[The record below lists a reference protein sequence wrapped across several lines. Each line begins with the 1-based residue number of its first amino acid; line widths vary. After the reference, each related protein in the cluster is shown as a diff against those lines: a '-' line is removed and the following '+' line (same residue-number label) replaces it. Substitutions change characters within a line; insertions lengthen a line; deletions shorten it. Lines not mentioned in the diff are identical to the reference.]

1 MNNAINQDNQTQ
13 TCEMPAQPTVLLAS
27 VGGTPA
33 PVIFSI
39 RQHNPDKIVFFASSD
54 SRRIINDS
62 ILPALFTATGRIP
75 EHEFIITPDEE
86 DVGASTFE
94 LLNRMPEA
102 LRKLNVK
109 GVIWPNLID
118 YTGGTKTM
126 SAAVVW
132 ASSRYPCRFS
142 YIGSLTSEHRNK
154 GGLGIVL
161 DGREKCFLIENPWDK
176 VAFFEARAALHLFN
190 RGQYG
195 NAAALIESIH
205 KRIDEPHVQRVITVL
220 GKAFQ
225 GYHEWD
231 MFNHKGAQACLG
243 QVQKP
248 LTDLAQMAVP
258 PIGGF
263 RQFAEAT
270 LDLFEILKGIKSH
283 ELSQNKIWDLLANAW
298 RRAELEGKYEDAAAR
313 CYSAIEKA
321 ARHVLMK
328 NHGVNPSHATPEKI
342 PDELRAEF
350 IRRHLFKYQDDNG
363 NVSDCLRF
371 GLVDAYRL
379 LYVLG
384 DPLGKRFFA
393 RETEILQ
400 HLTVRNT
407 SILAHGNSVATK
419 ETFETLFDD
428 ALHLVDCQ
436 RANLT
441 RFPIFPDTD

>member
-1 MNNAINQDNQTQ
+1 MNKLTNQNHHTQ
-13 TCEMPAQPTVLLAS
+13 TCAIPLQPTLLLAS

-33 PVIFSI
+33 PVIFAI

-54 SRRIINDS
+54 SRRLINDS
-62 ILPALFTATGRIP
+62 ILPALFTSLGRIP

-94 LLNRMPEA
+94 LLQRMPEA
-102 LRKLNVK
+102 LRKLNIH
-109 GVIWPNLID
+109 GMAWPNLVD

-132 ASSRYPCRFS
+132 ASSRFPCRFS
-142 YIGSLTSEHRNK
+142 YIGSLTAEHRNK
-154 GGLGIVL
+154 CGLGIVL
-161 DGREKCFLIENPWDK
+161 DGLEKCFLIENPWNK

-195 NAAALIESIH
+195 NAAALLVSIQR
-205 KRIDEPHVQRVITVL
+205 RIDEPHVQRVFAVL

-231 MFNHKGAQACLG
+231 VFNHKGAQACLG
-243 QVQKP
+243 QVQNA
-248 LTDLAQMAVP
+248 LNDLAQMAGP
-258 PIGGF
+258 PIGGL

-270 LDLFEILKGIKSH
+270 MDLFEILKGIKPH
-283 ELSQNKIWDLLANAW
+283 ELSHNKIWDLLANAL

-313 CYSAIEKA
+313 CYSAIEQA
-321 ARHVLMK
+321 ARHALINK
-328 NHGVNPSHATPEKI
+328 HGITPSHAAPESI

-350 IRRHLFKYQDDNG
+350 IRRHLFKYRDDNG
-363 NVSDCLRF
+363 NVSDRLRF

-379 LYVLG
+379 LSVLG
-384 DPLGKRFFA
+384 NPLGKRFFA

-407 SILAHGNSVATK
+407 GILAHGDCVATR
-419 ETFETLFDD
+419 ETFEALFDD
-428 ALHLVDCQ
+428 ALRLADCP
-436 RANLT
+436 REHLT
-441 RFPIFPDTD
+441 RFPVFPEMD